1 MPKPE
6 FPQRIH
12 TVENGTK
19 VNEGVFISWE
29 EHEALSLA
37 MRDQALAHLWEEI
50 NAWKPTLHF
59 CRDWDF
65 LLIEN
70 GDPEFEACGCGPF
83 PLKYATGES
92 AQARKGEEA

>member
-1 MPKPE
+1 MEQNNWPR
-6 FPQRIH
+6 RIH

-29 EHEALSLA
+29 EHEALALA
-37 MRDQALAHLWEEI
+37 MRDQAIEHLWEEI
-50 NAWKPTLHF
+50 NQWKPTLHF

-70 GDPEFEACGCGPF
+70 GYAEFTACRCGPF
-83 PLKYATGES
+83 PLKFKAASTEGG
-92 AQARKGEEA
+92 KGG